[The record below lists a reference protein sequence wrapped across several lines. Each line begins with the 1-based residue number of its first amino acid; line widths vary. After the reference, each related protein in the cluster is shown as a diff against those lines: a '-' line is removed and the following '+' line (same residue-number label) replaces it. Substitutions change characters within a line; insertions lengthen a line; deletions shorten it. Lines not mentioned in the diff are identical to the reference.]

1 MQFFDQHILLA
12 LIALPML
19 GAAVIMFIP
28 GGAIPGAR
36 AGARDKSVR
45 RVATA
50 FGIVVMLL
58 SFYVF
63 ARYYFDGDGAR
74 FANSWRWLELP
85 GPWKFG
91 DIGISLTLGV
101 DGVAA
106 PMLLL
111 TGIVMFTGT
120 LVSWSIKDWNKDF
133 FILYFLLLAGVFGVF
148 ASYDLFFFFFF
159 YELSVLPM
167 YLLIG
172 VWGSS
177 SRFPKFS
184 RTKEYSA
191 MKLTLY
197 LVAGSVLIW
206 VALMAIFVE
215 AGLGTFDIKRLAVV
229 EYSPTFQ
236 KVFFP
241 FLAIGFG
248 ILAGLWPFHTW
259 SPDGHVAAPTAVSM
273 VHAGVLMK
281 LGAFGIIR
289 VGMVILPEGAEF
301 WMPALLGLGTVNVI
315 YGAISAMGQSDLKYV
330 IGYSSVSHMGYVVM
344 GIATLH
350 PLGLSGAVLQMFSH
364 GIMTALFFAVVGV
377 VYDRTH
383 TRDMLVLDGL
393 GKAHA
398 RNGSILHHRR
408 PDIARLAR
416 TQRLRRRVASLPRPI
431 QDIPHTRHARHHR
444 RGNNRRVHPAPA
456 RQGVLRPAQPAAG
469 RISGACRQKRRYGSS
484 AIGRQHSSGSTS
496 SSRRQRAS
504 SRADGRDGAGEG
516 IGCHPDGVHPAGGVV
531 PVPVHARHKRRRG
544 GSAGAVWVR
553 CDAKNKPNPF
563 PCARLM
569 LTAISSG
576 GVLCKTLMTC
586 PSR

>member
-1 MQFFDQHILLA
+1 MQLFDQHILLA
-12 LIALPML
+12 LIALPMV
-19 GAAVIMFIP
+19 GAAIIM
-28 GGAIPGAR
+28 AIPGAR
-36 AGARDKSVR
+36 DDAVR

-50 FGIVVMLL
+50 FGFVVMLL

-106 PMLLL
+106 PMVLL
-111 TGIVMFTGT
+111 TGIVMFTGV
-120 LVSWSIKDWNKDF
+120 LVSWSIKAWNKDF

-301 WMPALLGLGTVNVI
+301 WMPALVGLGTVNVI
-315 YGAISAMGQSDLKYV
+315 YGAISAMGQTDLKYV

-350 PLGLSGAVLQMFSH
+350 PLGLGGAVLQMFSH
-364 GIMTALFFAVVGV
+364 GVMTALFFAVVGV

-393 GKAHA
+393 AKRMPVTAVFFTIAGLTSLGLPGLSGFVAELLVFLGLFKTYP
-398 RNGSILHHRR
+398 ILGMLGIIGAAITAVYILRLLAKVFFGPISPL
-408 PDIARLAR
+408 PDETASG
-416 TQRLRRRVASLPRPI
+416 QR
-431 QDIPHTRHARHHR
+431 
-444 RGNNRRVHPAPA
+444 
-456 RQGVLRPAQPAAG
+456 
-469 RISGACRQKRRYGSS
+469 
-484 AIGRQHSSGSTS
+484 SGSTGS
-496 SSRRQRAS
+496 PRTGVEGSGVSISTAQQHNPHPS
-504 SRADGRDGAGEG
+504 LPPEGEG
-516 IGCHPDGVHPAGGVV
+516 TENMDTTAQEKVSAAILTVFILLVGLFPFPFMRVIDGGV
-531 PVPVHARHKRRRG
+531 A
-544 GSAGAVWVR
+544 
-553 CDAKNKPNPF
+553 D
-563 PCARLM
+563 
-569 LTAISSG
+569 
-576 GVLCKTLMTC
+576 VLG
-586 PSR
+586 RFG

>member
-1 MQFFDQHILLA
+1 MQFFDSHMLLA
-12 LIALPML
+12 LIALPMI
-19 GAAVIMFIP
+19 GATVIMAIP

-36 AGARDKSVR
+36 DDAVR
-45 RVATA
+45 WVATA
-50 FGIVVMLL
+50 FGMVVLLL
-58 SFYVF
+58 SFYLF

-74 FANSWRWLELP
+74 FANTWRWLELP

-111 TGIVMFTGT
+111 TGIVMFTGV
-120 LVSWSIKDWNKDF
+120 LVSWSIRSWNKDF

-215 AGLGTFDIKRLAVV
+215 AGLGTFDIKRLTVV
-229 EYSPTFQ
+229 EYSPTYQ

-301 WMPALLGLGTVNVI
+301 WMPALIGLGTVNVI

-393 GKAHA
+393 AKRMPVTAVFFTIAGLTSLGLPGLSGFVAELLVFLGLFKTYPILGMLGIIGAAITAIYILRLLAKVFFGPVSPLPDEVEADASEDREAAVPVSDGGAVAVAQAAAVAQEHSVEQMDA
-398 RNGSILHHRR
+398 TVQEKVSAAILTAFILFVGLFPFPFMRVINGGVA
-408 PDIARLAR
+408 DVLAR
-416 TQRLRRRVASLPRPI
+416 F
-431 QDIPHTRHARHHR
+431 
-444 RGNNRRVHPAPA
+444 G
-456 RQGVLRPAQPAAG
+456 
-469 RISGACRQKRRYGSS
+469 
-484 AIGRQHSSGSTS
+484 
-496 SSRRQRAS
+496 
-504 SRADGRDGAGEG
+504 
-516 IGCHPDGVHPAGGVV
+516 
-531 PVPVHARHKRRRG
+531 
-544 GSAGAVWVR
+544 
-553 CDAKNKPNPF
+553 
-563 PCARLM
+563 
-569 LTAISSG
+569 
-576 GVLCKTLMTC
+576 
-586 PSR
+586 